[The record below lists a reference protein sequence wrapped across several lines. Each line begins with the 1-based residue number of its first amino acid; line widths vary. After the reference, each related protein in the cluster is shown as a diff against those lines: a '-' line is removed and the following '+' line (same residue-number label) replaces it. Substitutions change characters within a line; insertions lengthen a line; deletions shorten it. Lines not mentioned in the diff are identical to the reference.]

1 MKSKKINERK
11 KRRKK
16 KDIRYIVL
24 SVLHELILFSRE
36 RTIIMAKKWQT
47 KIKLEETRAEW
58 DAQCKKQNKEDHEE
72 SRRKLQPAR
81 KPFDNGV
88 RLTGSCMEKNAG
100 LKRLLSI
107 DGSHPYKDVPYES
120 GDHTGRT
127 EMQKYREFGVKKK
140 RTVSI
145 GESSNKAVL
154 IEIPCSVLVPP
165 PPPSLLLPPSN
176 KFLSSIS
183 SSLAP
188 SSILPSASAS
198 KGWSSRHERPRKEDP
213 EMETEDSKMRREKED
228 ETVPLASTLSSVLLN
243 EEAPPSMIPSIIR
256 EDNKSIQPPS
266 PQASIQFLE
275 SELPALSSVLS
286 STLLSTLPSSLATP
300 LLVKSQP
307 NESFDWN
314 KDNNFT
320 TNFDQPSAE
329 SSAALA
335 PEPLPLLLPP
345 SNESFDRKEDPEKE
359 DEECRYTTS
368 AAATTFGLSDDWNGH
383 IEAPTQPTSPFSELL
398 LSSNDWNIATSL
410 SNSRKEADRDVRR
423 TVISKCI
430 CHCVKLLYRTI

>member
-213 EMETEDSKMRREKED
+213 KMEMEDSKMRREKEKNRLKD
-228 ETVPLASTLSSVLLN
+228 HENKYTRVVIRKEHSHSITNKHTNNTDPFTVATFLVSAPLSLLRLNSPKDMKNVTVNFVPKNEKEGSKIRSSVSLPPPLLFPLSN
-243 EEAPPSMIPSIIR
+243 
-256 EDNKSIQPPS
+256 
-266 PQASIQFLE
+266 AS
-275 SELPALSSVLS
+275 SAV
-286 STLLSTLPSSLATP
+286 PSSI
-300 LLVKSQP
+300 
-307 NESFDWN
+307 F
-314 KDNNFT
+314 
-320 TNFDQPSAE
+320 PSV
-329 SSAALA
+329 SSAA
-335 PEPLPLLLPP
+335 
-345 SNESFDRKEDPEKE
+345 SVSV
-359 DEECRYTTS
+359 
-368 AAATTFGLSDDWNGH
+368 
-383 IEAPTQPTSPFSELL
+383 SEVGKVD
-398 LSSNDWNIATSL
+398 SGT
-410 SNSRKEADRDVRR
+410 
-423 TVISKCI
+423 
-430 CHCVKLLYRTI
+430 